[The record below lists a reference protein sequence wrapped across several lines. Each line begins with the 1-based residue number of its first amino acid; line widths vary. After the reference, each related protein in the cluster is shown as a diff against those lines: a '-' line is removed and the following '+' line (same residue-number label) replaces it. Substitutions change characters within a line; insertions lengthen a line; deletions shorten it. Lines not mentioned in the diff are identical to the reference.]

1 MADLFQFEVVVLF
14 LLLHWEV
21 IVLFQFV
28 SSCEVSRNI
37 NSSYFYRFNFN
48 TIKSRLK
55 IMKLFIIFT
64 FVFVS
69 NFDIGKRCLIYFHN
83 STNLYTYHKILY
95 TLYTMNS
102 VILSLHTMNSVIL
115 SLHTMSS
122 VILSLYTMSSV
133 ISICNK
139 VRIVSF
145 FIEKNF
151 DYHSWVKSRFFLP
164 IVFSNCK

>member
-95 TLYTMNS
+95 TLYTMSS
-102 VILSLHTMNSVIL
+102 VILSLHS
-115 SLHTMSS
+115 MSS